1 MSPFYKATLNA
12 LRAEKKMEI
21 HKKILNRIKEG
32 NGNFGTAMEVPKQPK
47 YISNSVS

>member
-21 HKKILNRIKEG
+21 HKQNKRGKWQLWDCNGGTETAKIYK
-32 NGNFGTAMEVPKQPK
+32 
-47 YISNSVS
+47 